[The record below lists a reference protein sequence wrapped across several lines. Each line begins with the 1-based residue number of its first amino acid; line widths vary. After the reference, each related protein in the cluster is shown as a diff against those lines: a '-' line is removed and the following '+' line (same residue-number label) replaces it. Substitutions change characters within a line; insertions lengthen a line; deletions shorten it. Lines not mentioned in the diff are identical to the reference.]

1 MEWPTERRRVVLL
14 LCDLGGKSRKEAA
27 IQLGLPEGTVASRL
41 ARARAMLASRLA
53 RHGFGVSAGALAVF
67 LSENGASASIPASL
81 LISTVKM
88 ARFLG
93 AGQAAT
99 AGVVSASV
107 GALAE
112 GALKAMLVSK
122 LQIATAVIIMAA
134 TTSVGVGGVI
144 YQVEAT
150 ERASGQSQPSR
161 QVESPVMKG
170 AAELSEPSEKVKKRL
185 SAIVCLKIEYPNASG
200 QSSIIGVVMDRRGC
214 ILTAC
219 IPVEKAKKIRAVFRD
234 GSVHDADSWITAPA
248 TGLAVVQLEKPL
260 AQDQLVVKFAAPPSV
275 SVGETVWIARMPGSG
290 NRSNLVLDR
299 SIVMRLDQR
308 LRINPTLE
316 KRVFKGIVHI
326 DGGVDLGSPVLN
338 REGELAGLC
347 FLASEK
353 GVGPA
358 TALSAER
365 VEEAFNDLMKR

>member
-1 MEWPTERRRVVLL
+1 
-14 LCDLGGKSRKEAA
+14 
-27 IQLGLPEGTVASRL
+27 
-41 ARARAMLASRLA
+41 
-53 RHGFGVSAGALAVF
+53 
-67 LSENGASASIPASL
+67 
-81 LISTVKM
+81 M

-150 ERASGQSQPSR
+150 ERASGQSRPSR
-161 QVESPVMKG
+161 QVESPVMKD
-170 AAELSEPSEKVKKRL
+170 AAQPSEPSEKVKKRL